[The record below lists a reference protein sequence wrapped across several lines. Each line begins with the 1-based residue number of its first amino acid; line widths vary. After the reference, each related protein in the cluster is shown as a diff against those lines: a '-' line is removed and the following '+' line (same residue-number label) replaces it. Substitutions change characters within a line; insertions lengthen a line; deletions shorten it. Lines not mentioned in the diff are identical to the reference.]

1 VGVGGGGERT
11 NSGMCDS
18 HRSEDEVSYLS
29 RARPLFAGKNMT
41 LALVEL
47 LNLVLRMR
55 EKRGSERDGERK
67 REGGDMER

>member
-1 VGVGGGGERT
+1 
-11 NSGMCDS
+11 
-18 HRSEDEVSYLS
+18 
-29 RARPLFAGKNMT
+29 MT